1 PASSTPP
8 SPPTS
13 TRPRCVAWR
22 AARACAGYGVPEERS
37 PSTGETPALR
47 RCSPIWPSSGCAPPG
62 SAATGPPS
70 RTPIPGCPAPAPT
83 ALTLPTIQS
92 APTPRRP
99 SDDRSCRSHP
109 RRGPADLP
117 LTRLRDLRRRPAA
130 AGHHRHGGD
139 PGHPCARRSFRRTER
154 DRGLHRPDRDVLG
167 DSHRREGD
175 APDLGYAP

>member
-1 PASSTPP
+1 
-8 SPPTS
+8 S

-22 AARACAGYGVPEERS
+22 AARACAGYGVPEDRS

-62 SAATGPPS
+62 SASTGPPS
-70 RTPIPGCPAPAPT
+70 RTPITGCPAQSSAPPEQTTVLRPRALIMLTLPT

-130 AGHHRHGGD
+130 AGH
-139 PGHPCARRSFRRTER
+139 RSEEHTSELQSRF
-154 DRGLHRPDRDVLG
+154 
-167 DSHRREGD
+167 
-175 APDLGYAP
+175 DL